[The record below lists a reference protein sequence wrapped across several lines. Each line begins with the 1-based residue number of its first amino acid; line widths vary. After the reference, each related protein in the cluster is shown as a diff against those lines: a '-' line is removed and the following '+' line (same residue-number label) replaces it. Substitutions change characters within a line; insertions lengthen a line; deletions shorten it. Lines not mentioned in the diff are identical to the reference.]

1 MPQKDGIV
9 VSLRHLGAAY
19 DEYANK
25 SAPTKPAINKTIFLR
40 RLSTNTEERATLTL
54 RIARHFQTYSA
65 QHLHIRTI
73 AGYQDEIVF
82 CNQVLDAAGLR
93 KARSDAGTKIGN
105 ITALPNPVEN
115 GKDTKIRLKDELQVH
130 PGHIHVHV
138 TRGFSRSPNHKRMW
152 ETERG
157 LEVPGGDRSQIA
169 DEFEWQTLRSK
180 NGATISMGMQIRPD
194 DIDMS
199 EYPSITRSG
208 GSENAEQ
215 PRSPV
220 QIIRRSQSV
229 VGSGL
234 RSSMPTPATSHTQDD
249 EEDEDE
255 IVIISSRTVP
265 HDSPRLR
272 ATRGPALNSIRHDS
286 VGSAGSKRKTSEE
299 EDKDELQEQ
308 LHEIQLKRRGLQFDA
323 EEFTINRKLRRLSKK
338 AAGSGQTYDE
348 YELRKEFEDG
358 RSLVCRRTTPD
369 IDEHAKVI
377 LKLAPGFKVRSAL
390 HLAVRITVNYGD
402 QLVVH
407 DQILDRSQVQTATT
421 RGIQLAGLISL
432 PTPIPTGQEAERP
445 SHSWTWRKGI
455 VCVSV
460 TRGSAGSDRTVQD
473 MSAKTWEAKVKKTQR
488 TPPNG
493 WITYCPGWASLASD
507 SEGTML
513 SFEIRPPEQAA
524 YGWDQDQDDEE
535 IKPSALQLS
544 QAAARVVLPGQSESA
559 DQNSVSEPIRT
570 LSDANGARSPV
581 SGAVDKAA
589 SSSAVKRKSTAA
601 SDEEE
606 DMDELDDQLRE
617 VELKEKKVELEE
629 KKIKIKHKMR
639 KLNKKAA

>member
-1 MPQKDGIV
+1 MPQKEGIV

-54 RIARHFQTYSA
+54 H
-65 QHLHIRTI
+65 
-73 AGYQDEIVF
+73 EIVF
-82 CNQVLDAAGLR
+82 CDQVLDAAGLR

-115 GKDTKIRLKDELQVH
+115 GKDTKIRLKDELHVP

-169 DEFEWQTLRSK
+169 GEFEWQTLRSK

-194 DIDMS
+194 GTWLITRAYERRGNSNNAVDIDMS

-229 VGSGL
+229 VGSGW

-255 IVIISSRTVP
+255 IVIISFRTVP

-338 AAGSGQTYDE
+338 AA
-348 YELRKEFEDG
+348 
-358 RSLVCRRTTPD
+358 
-369 IDEHAKVI
+369 
-377 LKLAPGFKVRSAL
+377 
-390 HLAVRITVNYGD
+390 
-402 QLVVH
+402 
-407 DQILDRSQVQTATT
+407 
-421 RGIQLAGLISL
+421 
-432 PTPIPTGQEAERP
+432 
-445 SHSWTWRKGI
+445 
-455 VCVSV
+455 
-460 TRGSAGSDRTVQD
+460 
-473 MSAKTWEAKVKKTQR
+473 
-488 TPPNG
+488 
-493 WITYCPGWASLASD
+493 
-507 SEGTML
+507 
-513 SFEIRPPEQAA
+513 
-524 YGWDQDQDDEE
+524 
-535 IKPSALQLS
+535 
-544 QAAARVVLPGQSESA
+544 
-559 DQNSVSEPIRT
+559 
-570 LSDANGARSPV
+570 
-581 SGAVDKAA
+581 
-589 SSSAVKRKSTAA
+589 
-601 SDEEE
+601 
-606 DMDELDDQLRE
+606 
-617 VELKEKKVELEE
+617 
-629 KKIKIKHKMR
+629 
-639 KLNKKAA
+639 